1 MAWYC
6 KVSFPDEV
14 PDYCGVYAIDETKC
28 SSPFP
33 FGWGWG
39 IFLVLYKRG
48 CCSIDDIGFCF
59 KRKFPIES
67 QLKNDPNHHFL

>member
-14 PDYCGVYAIDETKC
+14 PDYSGVYAIDETKC
-28 SSPFP
+28 SNPFP

-39 IFLVLYKRG
+39 IFLVLYKREAAAVLM
-48 CCSIDDIGFCF
+48 ILDFV
-59 KRKFPIES
+59 
-67 QLKNDPNHHFL
+67 LKENFQ